1 MIRDAKIDG
10 MVSWFSFLVRRVY
23 SIVKPATQMP
33 LRNLSQPL
41 QRDQLWACGC
51 KWVEFWIFWSILWYL
66 HVQSCPGQFQHVKTR
81 KPFHKTRYVKC
92 TKVHFVT
99 VGLLDLLPFAS
110 FCVVLL
116 LKRLLMLALSW
127 TVFAQSFCLTLE
139 ALSISST
146 LLLLWNLRGTLTGL
160 VNVSWLCTSHSKL
173 QVYQGLSH
181 VNFKIL
187 QSFFSKQVKQ
197 VPRRLLWCA

>member
-1 MIRDAKIDG
+1 MRSSTWKHPIIHRNLWNVSHSDDRVILVMIRDAKIDG
-10 MVSWFSFLVRRVY
+10 MVSWFSFFVRRVY

-99 VGLLDLLPFAS
+99 VGLLDCWTFCLLHPFAS
-110 FCVVLL
+110 FYFWKGCFELD
-116 LKRLLMLALSW
+116 
-127 TVFAQSFCLTLE
+127 CLC
-139 ALSISST
+139 A
-146 LLLLWNLRGTLTGL
+146 
-160 VNVSWLCTSHSKL
+160 KL
-173 QVYQGLSH
+173 LSH
-181 VNFKIL
+181 AGGSFDIL
-187 QSFFSKQVKQ
+187 HIAAV
-197 VPRRLLWCA
+197 V